1 MRKGITQGLFSIILV
16 YTLASCAPPMGY
28 VGGSSGFTSPV
39 DDFWAVPRRQTY
51 DEGSLFVKAEDLWVF
66 ASSMGVVQKID
77 INQVAIELEI
87 NPDDLDKPAQIVP
100 IPPNG
105 NGGFRL
111 LKTVVGV
118 GRKVVTVSY
127 NGMLATYSIT
137 IDDLTGSNGNNGN
150 GDDDGT
156 FGGFIKWE

>member
-1 MRKGITQGLFSIILV
+1 MRKGIAQGLFTIILV
-16 YTLASCAPPMGY
+16 YALASCAPPLGY
-28 VGGSSGFTSPV
+28 VGDAYGDLSNA

-51 DEGSLFVKAEDLWVF
+51 DEGSLFIKTDDLWVF
-66 ASSMGVVQKID
+66 TSSMGVVQKID
-77 INQVAIELEI
+77 VNKVTIELEI

-105 NGGFRL
+105 SGFRL
-111 LKTVVGV
+111 SKAVVGV

-127 NGMLATYSIT
+127 NGMKATYSIV
-137 IDDLTGSNGNNGN
+137 IDDLTGDTGGNGN

-156 FGGFIKWE
+156 FGGIIKWE